1 MMKLKKI
8 FEKRF
13 KRKFDNKIFKN
24 LTIGD
29 INGWD
34 SMSNLDIIFEIEE
47 TFNFKFKTKDL
58 ENANSVNFFIKYLK
72 KKKLI

>member
-13 KRKFDNKIFKN
+13 KRKFDNKICKK

-29 INGWD
+29 INGCD